1 MFITYKYVYIL
12 GGEYIDISCF
22 IPLFLISSLYVYIS
36 EIWNGGNRNHSWTSL
51 PTKHVNISFHRELML
66 LKEHNHIHY

>member
-22 IPLFLISSLYVYIS
+22 IPLFLISSRDTQPTFKVLTKKNIERYPVHNQCINKS
-36 EIWNGGNRNHSWTSL
+36 E
-51 PTKHVNISFHRELML
+51 
-66 LKEHNHIHY
+66 Y

>member
-36 EIWNGGNRNHSWTSL
+36 VL
-51 PTKHVNISFHRELML
+51 TKANTARYPAQTQRINKTE
-66 LKEHNHIHY
+66 Y